1 MSPLTDE
8 SINCKLMDGFAI
20 FIQSLLGVIA
30 ISTLFIKRQ
39 HEVPR
44 RPFMI
49 WFFDVSKQASGS
61 AMMHVLNLVA
71 AHMSGRSSRENSN
84 PCIWYFM
91 NLVLDT
97 TVGVYILY
105 LYLKLI
111 QKVVRQLQLTDMES
125 GNYGTPPRV
134 RIWAKQSIAFFVALL
149 LMKLTVT
156 IALAVFPSLAIVGRI
171 FLAPFRQVGDPRIQV
186 VMVMLVV
193 PLIMNI
199 VQFWL
204 IDQVVK
210 QKHPIKLT
218 IPDHDS
224 HFDDSET
231 FFDDPNHTLHNDFST
246 YVQVPDQ
253 TTDGFHTA
261 TPSDDTHNELILT
274 SDYPHKDGNKTTT
287 YSGDLLNPI
296 QVSRHLSRHGSRDS
310 ITIAPV
316 SHQFEMIKSP

>member
-1 MSPLTDE
+1 
-8 SINCKLMDGFAI
+8 
-20 FIQSLLGVIA
+20 
-30 ISTLFIKRQ
+30 
-39 HEVPR
+39 
-44 RPFMI
+44 
-49 WFFDVSKQASGS
+49 
-61 AMMHVLNLVA
+61 MMHVLNLVA
-71 AHMSGRSSRENSN
+71 AHMSGRSSQENSN

-134 RIWAKQSIAFFVALL
+134 RIWAKQSIAFFLALL

-156 IALAVFPSLAIVGRI
+156 IALAVFPALAVVGRI

-224 HFDDSET
+224 HFDDGET
-231 FFDDPNHTLHNDFST
+231 YFDDPNHSLHNDFST

-253 TTDGFHTA
+253 LSDGVHST
-261 TPSDDTHNELILT
+261 TPSDATRNEMALT
-274 SDYPHKDGNKTTT
+274 SDYPHNDGIKSAA
-287 YSGDLLNPI
+287 YSGELLNPV
-296 QVSRHLSRHGSRDS
+296 QVSRHLSRHSSQDS
-310 ITIAPV
+310 ITIASV